1 MNILFLGGD
10 KRYVYMAKA
19 LEEKSEVNMIG
30 LDASLDKEFNQN
42 MNTDTKA
49 KNMHA
54 DNKSKS
60 VNISDIDL
68 SKYDI
73 VIFPISGINDNLEIK
88 SMQGLI
94 KLSKNIFEN
103 INKNTKFFTGLK
115 TKKLLELIPKEQLIS
130 FLDYEEVKKENDLLT
145 IERCSW

>member
-10 KRYVYMAKA
+10 KRYIYMAKA
-19 LEEKSEVNMIG
+19 LERKYKVDMIG
-30 LDASLDKEFNQN
+30 FDAYLKEELKQN
-42 MNTDTKA
+42 NTELEAENTHINTRRSRA
-49 KNMHA
+49 V
-54 DNKSKS
+54 S
-60 VNISDIDL
+60 ISDIDL

-73 VIFPISGINDNLEIK
+73 VIFPISGINDNLKIK
-88 SMQGLI
+88 SVNGLI
-94 KLSKNIFEN
+94 KLPKSIFEN

-145 IERCSW
+145 IERCS